1 MIALLRLLLLI
12 PLFFLVCIGGSIFC
26 IFRPFHRNNT
36 RAVAHFLSALHPLL
50 GIKLQI
56 INNDNVNSAYN
67 VPSVFI
73 ANHQNTYDLFTISAA
88 VIDST
93 VSIGKKSIRWIP
105 FFGQLYWLSGNILI
119 DRNNKSSAKATIDQ
133 VSARISND
141 KVSIWMFPEG
151 TRSNG
156 KGLLPFKL
164 GAFNTAIQAGVPIIP
179 IIMSTT
185 TDIKLNR
192 LNNGHVLIEILDP
205 ISTDPYELANAK
217 ELAQR
222 CHQLMLIKAQQLDQK
237 VSHLNNS

>member
-1 MIALLRLLLLI
+1 MIAFVRLLLLI
-12 PLFFLVCIGGSIFC
+12 PSFFLVCIGGSIFC

-36 RAVAHFLSALHPLL
+36 KTVAHCLSVLHPLL

-56 INNDNVNSAYN
+56 IRNDKVASDYKL
-67 VPSVFI
+67 PTVFI

-88 VIDST
+88 VMDST

-133 VSARISND
+133 VTARIGND
-141 KVSIWMFPEG
+141 NLSIWMFPEG

-156 KGLLPFKL
+156 QGLLPFKL

-179 IIMSTT
+179 VVMSTT
-185 TDIKLNR
+185 TDLKLNR
-192 LNNGHVLIEILDP
+192 LNNGHVLIEVLEP
-205 ISTDPYELANAK
+205 INTDEYQLSNAK
-217 ELAQR
+217 ELAAH
-222 CHQLMLIKAQQLDQK
+222 CHQLMLAKAQELDKK
-237 VSHLNNS
+237 VNDLNK

>member
-1 MIALLRLLLLI
+1 MIAFLRLLLFI
-12 PLFFLVCIGGSIFC
+12 PLFFLVCVGGSIFC

-36 RAVAHFLSALHPLL
+36 KAVAHFLSALHPLL

-56 INNDNVNSAYN
+56 INNDKVTSDYN

-133 VSARISND
+133 VTARISND
-141 KVSIWMFPEG
+141 KLSIWMFPEG

-156 KGLLPFKL
+156 QGLLPFKL

-179 IIMSTT
+179 VIMSTT
-185 TDIKLNR
+185 TGIKLNR
-192 LNNGHVLIEILDP
+192 LHNGHVLIKILDP
-205 ISTDPYELANAK
+205 VNTDDYQLDDARALA
-217 ELAQR
+217 EH
-222 CHQLMLIKAQQLDQK
+222 CHQLMLSKAKELDLK